1 MLPGTVAALGQG
13 LSSHSL
19 GMIFGKK
26 VVAAV
31 NWRRGQPA
39 GSQVP
44 RGEGGEKIGEH
55 CHCKAGE
62 EMSNFPL
69 GRGIVVVQFLMPKGR
84 EGEMHPSVRPCSTQR
99 I

>member
-31 NWRRGQPA
+31 NWRRGQSA
-39 GSQVP
+39 ASQVP
-44 RGEGGEKIGEH
+44 WGGGEGENRR
-55 CHCKAGE
+55 
-62 EMSNFPL
+62 MSAL
-69 GRGIVVVQFLMPKGR
+69 QGR
-84 EGEMHPSVRPCSTQR
+84 
-99 I
+99 